1 MALLFILILILLL
14 FFYLVTMY
22 FCLRYI
28 GKRNNWKMDK
38 FDIWLSIISP
48 LLIIVLNVLLK
59 VWDSNS
65 ITYLIDV
72 VVFDILIFACTMF
85 LLWLNHKE

>member
-1 MALLFILILILLL
+1 MALLFFLILLL

-22 FCLRYI
+22 LCMRYI
-28 GKRNNWKMDK
+28 NKRHNWKMDK

-59 VWDSNS
+59 VWDSNL

>member
-1 MALLFILILILLL
+1 MALFFILILLL
-14 FFYLVTMY
+14 FFYLVIMH
-22 FCLRYI
+22 FCMRYI
-28 GKRNNWKMDK
+28 NKRNNWKMDK

-48 LLIIVLNVLLK
+48 LLIIVLNTLLK

-72 VVFDILIFACTMF
+72 FVFDILIFACTMF
-85 LLWLNHKE
+85 LVWLNHKE

>member
-1 MALLFILILILLL
+1 MALLFISILLL
-14 FFYLVTMY
+14 FFYFVTMY
-22 FCLRYI
+22 LCMRYI
-28 GKRNNWKMDK
+28 NKRINWKMDK

-48 LLIIVLNVLLK
+48 LLILILNALLK

>member
-1 MALLFILILILLL
+1 MLLL
-14 FFYLVTMY
+14 FLISCFLLLFYFIVSY

-48 LLIIVLNVLLK
+48 LLIIILNALLK

-65 ITYLIDV
+65 ITYLIVV

>member
-1 MALLFILILILLL
+1 MALLFISILLL
-14 FFYLVTMY
+14 FFYLITMY
-22 FCLRYI
+22 LCMRYI
-28 GKRNNWKMDK
+28 NKRNNWKMDK

-48 LLIIVLNVLLK
+48 LLIIVLNALLK

-72 VVFDILIFACTMF
+72 FVFDILIFACTMF

>member
-1 MALLFILILILLL
+1 MALLFISILLL

-22 FCLRYI
+22 LCMRYI
-28 GKRNNWKMDK
+28 NKLNKWKMDK

-48 LLIIVLNVLLK
+48 LLIIVLNALLK

-65 ITYLIDV
+65 VTYLIDV
-72 VVFDILIFACTMF
+72 FVFDILIFACTMF

>member
-1 MALLFILILILLL
+1 MALLFFLILLL

-22 FCLRYI
+22 LCMRYI
-28 GKRNNWKMDK
+28 NKLFNWKMDK
-38 FDIWLSIISP
+38 FDIWLYIISL
-48 LLIIVLNVLLK
+48 LLIIVLNALLK
-59 VWDSNS
+59 VWDSNL

-85 LLWLNHKE
+85 LVWLNHKE